1 MRWNLK
7 YIFQENSTKP
17 IHWSS
22 VKIQR
27 DLIMQS
33 LKLRL
38 GFIPIESL
46 LSPRKQYLMKLLKIV
61 EQWGENVHLENLIF
75 SSVGA
80 FFFFSSSP

>member
-1 MRWNLK
+1 
-7 YIFQENSTKP
+7 
-17 IHWSS
+17 
-22 VKIQR
+22 
-27 DLIMQS
+27 MQS

-80 FFFFSSSP
+80 FFFFFFFPIKANTQELLCLNVNFSGLPG